1 MAEQKRGGPRGHG
14 PQGHGFQ
21 RPKDFRGTV
30 SKLLRYIGRYKAAL
44 VVVFICLVISSV
56 GSVMSSYLLKPIIN
70 DYILVGDFAGLLKM
84 LALLLGLFLLSGLCS
99 YAYARIMVHISQRT
113 VAQMRQDLF
122 DKLQDLPLRYFDT
135 HQSGD
140 LMSRFTNDMDTVSEM
155 INSSFASVVS
165 CALTFIGIVVMM
177 LYMNWVL
184 TLITFAFLVL
194 MLLVVKGVG
203 GRSRVSFQAQQQA
216 LGAMNGYIEEMVEG
230 QKVIKVFNHESK
242 AIAQFSGLNDSY
254 RDAATAAQ
262 TYSGAMMPAMANLS
276 RIDYAVT
283 CCVGGLLA
291 IGGMFDVGSLGAYL
305 LYVKQVSQ
313 PISQISQ
320 QVNVLLAAVAGAER
334 IFAVME
340 AEPEVDEGKTV
351 IVSGSGNQGITASV
365 PVVEYA
371 KELNVSRDQMVRA
384 VLLSDLLTIHL
395 KTGIGRLS
403 AYCGAVSAG
412 CSAGAAIAYLH
423 GGGFREIAHTLVN
436 SLAIVSGM
444 ICDGAKASCAAK
456 ISAAVDAGLVG
467 YSMFRSGQ
475 QFRGGDGIVTKGV
488 EETIRNI
495 GRLGRLGMRET
506 DREIIRIMTNQP
518 ASEEA
523 D

>member
-1 MAEQKRGGPRGHG
+1 MLSSDPRYGNYLKILQEELVPATG
-14 PQGHGFQ
+14 CTEPIAIAYGAAKA
-21 RPKDFRGTV
+21 RE
-30 SKLLRYIGRYKAAL
+30 LLGVLPESVLVEASGNIIKNVKS
-44 VVVFICLVISSV
+44 VVVPNTNSLKGIEAAAAAGIVAGQSDKILEVISEVTPTQRAEIRVYLADHPIVVKPAEGDKVFDILITLRAGNNHVKLRISDYHTHIVYIEKNGEVLFQSGEVLSDSARDMLTDRSCLSV
-56 GSVMSSYLLKPIIN
+56 EGVLDFASTCNLEDVRALIERQIDYNYAIAEEGMRHSWGANIGSVLKEH
-70 DYILVGDFAGLLKM
+70 Y
-84 LALLLGLFLLSGLCS
+84 
-99 YAYARIMVHISQRT
+99 
-113 VAQMRQDLF
+113 
-122 DKLQDLPLRYFDT
+122 
-135 HQSGD
+135 
-140 LMSRFTNDMDTVSEM
+140 
-155 INSSFASVVS
+155 
-165 CALTFIGIVVMM
+165 
-177 LYMNWVL
+177 
-184 TLITFAFLVL
+184 
-194 MLLVVKGVG
+194 GVG
-203 GRSRVSFQAQQQA
+203 IYSRARYMAAAGSDARMS
-216 LGAMNGYIEEMVEG
+216 GCEMP
-230 QKVIKVFNHESK
+230 VI
-242 AIAQFSGLNDSY
+242 
-254 RDAATAAQ
+254 
-262 TYSGAMMPAMANLS
+262 
-276 RIDYAVT
+276 
-283 CCVGGLLA
+283 
-291 IGGMFDVGSLGAYL
+291 
-305 LYVKQVSQ
+305 
-313 PISQISQ
+313 
-320 QVNVLLAAVAGAER
+320 
-334 IFAVME
+334 
-340 AEPEVDEGKTV
+340 

>member
-1 MAEQKRGGPRGHG
+1 MLSSDPRYGNYLKILQEELVPATG
-14 PQGHGFQ
+14 CTEPIAIAYGAAKA
-21 RPKDFRGTV
+21 RE
-30 SKLLRYIGRYKAAL
+30 LLGVLPESVLVEASGNIIKNVKS
-44 VVVFICLVISSV
+44 VVVPNTNSLKGIEAAAAAGIVAGQSDKILEVISEVTPAQRAEIRVYLADHPIIVKPAEGDKVFDILITLRAGNNHVKLRISDYHTHIVYIEKNGEVLFQSGEVLSDSARDMLTDRSCLSV
-56 GSVMSSYLLKPIIN
+56 EGVLDFASTCNLEDVRALIERQIDYNYAIAEEGMRHSWGANIGSVLKEH
-70 DYILVGDFAGLLKM
+70 Y
-84 LALLLGLFLLSGLCS
+84 
-99 YAYARIMVHISQRT
+99 
-113 VAQMRQDLF
+113 
-122 DKLQDLPLRYFDT
+122 
-135 HQSGD
+135 
-140 LMSRFTNDMDTVSEM
+140 
-155 INSSFASVVS
+155 
-165 CALTFIGIVVMM
+165 
-177 LYMNWVL
+177 
-184 TLITFAFLVL
+184 
-194 MLLVVKGVG
+194 GVG
-203 GRSRVSFQAQQQA
+203 IYSRARYMAAAGSDARMS
-216 LGAMNGYIEEMVEG
+216 GCEMP
-230 QKVIKVFNHESK
+230 VI
-242 AIAQFSGLNDSY
+242 
-254 RDAATAAQ
+254 
-262 TYSGAMMPAMANLS
+262 
-276 RIDYAVT
+276 
-283 CCVGGLLA
+283 
-291 IGGMFDVGSLGAYL
+291 
-305 LYVKQVSQ
+305 
-313 PISQISQ
+313 
-320 QVNVLLAAVAGAER
+320 
-334 IFAVME
+334 
-340 AEPEVDEGKTV
+340 

-506 DREIIRIMTNQP
+506 DREIIRIMTNQS

>member
-1 MAEQKRGGPRGHG
+1 MLSSDPRYGNYLKILQEELVPATG
-14 PQGHGFQ
+14 CTEPIAIAYGAAKA
-21 RPKDFRGTV
+21 RE
-30 SKLLRYIGRYKAAL
+30 LLGVLPESVLVEASGNIIKNVKS
-44 VVVFICLVISSV
+44 VVVPNTNSLKGIEAAAAAGIVAGQSDRILEVISEVTPAQRAEIRVYLADHPIVVKPAEGDKVFDILITLRAGNNHVKLRISDYHTHIVYIEKNGEVLFQSGEVLSDSARDMLTDRSCLSV
-56 GSVMSSYLLKPIIN
+56 EGVLDFASTCNLEDVRALIERQIDYNYAIAEEGMRHSWGANIGSVLKEH
-70 DYILVGDFAGLLKM
+70 Y
-84 LALLLGLFLLSGLCS
+84 
-99 YAYARIMVHISQRT
+99 
-113 VAQMRQDLF
+113 
-122 DKLQDLPLRYFDT
+122 
-135 HQSGD
+135 
-140 LMSRFTNDMDTVSEM
+140 
-155 INSSFASVVS
+155 
-165 CALTFIGIVVMM
+165 
-177 LYMNWVL
+177 
-184 TLITFAFLVL
+184 
-194 MLLVVKGVG
+194 GVG
-203 GRSRVSFQAQQQA
+203 IYSRARYMAAAGSDARMS
-216 LGAMNGYIEEMVEG
+216 GCEMP
-230 QKVIKVFNHESK
+230 VI
-242 AIAQFSGLNDSY
+242 
-254 RDAATAAQ
+254 
-262 TYSGAMMPAMANLS
+262 
-276 RIDYAVT
+276 
-283 CCVGGLLA
+283 
-291 IGGMFDVGSLGAYL
+291 
-305 LYVKQVSQ
+305 
-313 PISQISQ
+313 
-320 QVNVLLAAVAGAER
+320 
-334 IFAVME
+334 
-340 AEPEVDEGKTV
+340 

-365 PVVEYA
+365 PVVEYS

>member
-1 MAEQKRGGPRGHG
+1 MLSSDPRYGNYLKILQEELVPATG
-14 PQGHGFQ
+14 CTEPIAIAYGAAKA
-21 RPKDFRGTV
+21 RE
-30 SKLLRYIGRYKAAL
+30 LLGVLPESVLVEASGNIIKNVKS
-44 VVVFICLVISSV
+44 VVVPNTNSLKGIEAAAAAGIVAGQSDKILEVICQVTPAQRAEIRAYLADHPIVVKPAEGDKVFDILITLRAGNNHVKLRISDYHTHIVYIEKNGEVLFQSGEVLSDSARDMLTDRSCLSV
-56 GSVMSSYLLKPIIN
+56 EGVLDFASTCNLEDVRALIERQIDYNYAIAEEGMRHSWGANIGSVLKEH
-70 DYILVGDFAGLLKM
+70 Y
-84 LALLLGLFLLSGLCS
+84 
-99 YAYARIMVHISQRT
+99 
-113 VAQMRQDLF
+113 
-122 DKLQDLPLRYFDT
+122 
-135 HQSGD
+135 
-140 LMSRFTNDMDTVSEM
+140 
-155 INSSFASVVS
+155 
-165 CALTFIGIVVMM
+165 
-177 LYMNWVL
+177 
-184 TLITFAFLVL
+184 
-194 MLLVVKGVG
+194 GVG
-203 GRSRVSFQAQQQA
+203 IYSRARYMAAAGSDARMS
-216 LGAMNGYIEEMVEG
+216 GCEMP
-230 QKVIKVFNHESK
+230 VI
-242 AIAQFSGLNDSY
+242 
-254 RDAATAAQ
+254 
-262 TYSGAMMPAMANLS
+262 
-276 RIDYAVT
+276 
-283 CCVGGLLA
+283 
-291 IGGMFDVGSLGAYL
+291 
-305 LYVKQVSQ
+305 
-313 PISQISQ
+313 
-320 QVNVLLAAVAGAER
+320 
-334 IFAVME
+334 
-340 AEPEVDEGKTV
+340 

>member
-1 MAEQKRGGPRGHG
+1 MLSSDPRYGNYLKILQEELVPATG
-14 PQGHGFQ
+14 CTEPIAIAYGAAKA
-21 RPKDFRGTV
+21 RE
-30 SKLLRYIGRYKAAL
+30 LLGVLPESVLVEASGNIIKNVKS
-44 VVVFICLVISSV
+44 VVVPNTNSLKGIEAAAAAGIVAGQSDKILEVISEVTPAQRAEIRVYLADHPIVVKPAEGDKVFDILITLRAGNNHVKLRISDYHTHIVYIEKNGEVLFQSGEVLSDSARDMLTDRSCLSV
-56 GSVMSSYLLKPIIN
+56 EGVLDFASTCNLEDVRALIERQIDYNYAIAEEGMRHSWGANIGSVLKEH
-70 DYILVGDFAGLLKM
+70 Y
-84 LALLLGLFLLSGLCS
+84 
-99 YAYARIMVHISQRT
+99 
-113 VAQMRQDLF
+113 
-122 DKLQDLPLRYFDT
+122 
-135 HQSGD
+135 
-140 LMSRFTNDMDTVSEM
+140 
-155 INSSFASVVS
+155 
-165 CALTFIGIVVMM
+165 
-177 LYMNWVL
+177 
-184 TLITFAFLVL
+184 
-194 MLLVVKGVG
+194 GVG
-203 GRSRVSFQAQQQA
+203 IYSRARYMAAAGSDARMS
-216 LGAMNGYIEEMVEG
+216 GCEMP
-230 QKVIKVFNHESK
+230 VI
-242 AIAQFSGLNDSY
+242 
-254 RDAATAAQ
+254 
-262 TYSGAMMPAMANLS
+262 
-276 RIDYAVT
+276 
-283 CCVGGLLA
+283 
-291 IGGMFDVGSLGAYL
+291 
-305 LYVKQVSQ
+305 
-313 PISQISQ
+313 
-320 QVNVLLAAVAGAER
+320 
-334 IFAVME
+334 
-340 AEPEVDEGKTV
+340 

-423 GGGFREIAHTLVN
+423 GGGFREISHTLVN

>member
-1 MAEQKRGGPRGHG
+1 MLSSDPRYGNYLKILQEELVPATG
-14 PQGHGFQ
+14 CTEPIAIAYGAAKA
-21 RPKDFRGTV
+21 RE
-30 SKLLRYIGRYKAAL
+30 LLGVLPESVLVEASGNIIKNVKS
-44 VVVFICLVISSV
+44 VVVPNTNSLKGIEAAAAAGIVAGQSDKILEVISEVTPAQRAEIRVYLADHPIVVKPAEGDKVFDILITLRAGNNHVKLRISDYHTHIVYIEKNGEVLFQSGEVLSDSARDMLTDRSCLSV
-56 GSVMSSYLLKPIIN
+56 EGVLDFASTCNLEDVRALIERQIDYNYAIAEEGMRHSWGANIGSVLKEH
-70 DYILVGDFAGLLKM
+70 Y
-84 LALLLGLFLLSGLCS
+84 
-99 YAYARIMVHISQRT
+99 
-113 VAQMRQDLF
+113 
-122 DKLQDLPLRYFDT
+122 
-135 HQSGD
+135 
-140 LMSRFTNDMDTVSEM
+140 
-155 INSSFASVVS
+155 
-165 CALTFIGIVVMM
+165 
-177 LYMNWVL
+177 
-184 TLITFAFLVL
+184 
-194 MLLVVKGVG
+194 GVG
-203 GRSRVSFQAQQQA
+203 IYSRARYMAAAGSDARMS
-216 LGAMNGYIEEMVEG
+216 GCEMP
-230 QKVIKVFNHESK
+230 VI
-242 AIAQFSGLNDSY
+242 
-254 RDAATAAQ
+254 
-262 TYSGAMMPAMANLS
+262 
-276 RIDYAVT
+276 
-283 CCVGGLLA
+283 
-291 IGGMFDVGSLGAYL
+291 
-305 LYVKQVSQ
+305 
-313 PISQISQ
+313 
-320 QVNVLLAAVAGAER
+320 
-334 IFAVME
+334 
-340 AEPEVDEGKTV
+340 

-488 EETIRNI
+488 EGTIRNI

-518 ASEEA
+518 VSEEA

>member
-1 MAEQKRGGPRGHG
+1 MLSSDPRYGNYLKILQEELVPATG
-14 PQGHGFQ
+14 CTEPIAIAYGAAKA
-21 RPKDFRGTV
+21 RE
-30 SKLLRYIGRYKAAL
+30 LLGVLPESVLVEASGNIIKNVKS
-44 VVVFICLVISSV
+44 VVVPNTNSLKGIEAAAAAGIVAGQSDKILEVISEVTPAQRAEIRVYLADHPIVVKPAEGDKVFDILITLRAGNNHVKLRISDYHTHIVYIEKNGEVLFQSGEVLSDSARDMLTDRSCLSV
-56 GSVMSSYLLKPIIN
+56 EGVLDFASTCNLEDVRALIERQIDYNYAIAEEGMRHSWGANIGSVLKEH
-70 DYILVGDFAGLLKM
+70 Y
-84 LALLLGLFLLSGLCS
+84 
-99 YAYARIMVHISQRT
+99 
-113 VAQMRQDLF
+113 
-122 DKLQDLPLRYFDT
+122 
-135 HQSGD
+135 
-140 LMSRFTNDMDTVSEM
+140 
-155 INSSFASVVS
+155 
-165 CALTFIGIVVMM
+165 
-177 LYMNWVL
+177 
-184 TLITFAFLVL
+184 
-194 MLLVVKGVG
+194 GVG
-203 GRSRVSFQAQQQA
+203 IYSRARYMAAAGSDARMS
-216 LGAMNGYIEEMVEG
+216 GCEMP
-230 QKVIKVFNHESK
+230 VI
-242 AIAQFSGLNDSY
+242 
-254 RDAATAAQ
+254 
-262 TYSGAMMPAMANLS
+262 
-276 RIDYAVT
+276 
-283 CCVGGLLA
+283 
-291 IGGMFDVGSLGAYL
+291 
-305 LYVKQVSQ
+305 
-313 PISQISQ
+313 
-320 QVNVLLAAVAGAER
+320 
-334 IFAVME
+334 
-340 AEPEVDEGKTV
+340 

-456 ISAAVDAGLVG
+456 ISAAEDAGLVG

>member
-1 MAEQKRGGPRGHG
+1 MLSSDPRYGNYLKILQEELVPATG
-14 PQGHGFQ
+14 CTEPIAIAYGAAKA
-21 RPKDFRGTV
+21 RE
-30 SKLLRYIGRYKAAL
+30 LLGVLPESVLVEASGNIIKNVKS
-44 VVVFICLVISSV
+44 VVVPNTNSLKGIEAAAAAGIVAGQSDKILEVISEVTPAQRAEIRVYLADHPIVVKPAEGDKVFDILITLRAGNDHVKLRISDYHTHIVYIEKNGEVLFQSGEVLSDSARDMLTDRSCLSV
-56 GSVMSSYLLKPIIN
+56 EGVLDFASTCNLEDVRALIERQIDYNYAIAEEGMRHSWGANIGSVLKEH
-70 DYILVGDFAGLLKM
+70 Y
-84 LALLLGLFLLSGLCS
+84 
-99 YAYARIMVHISQRT
+99 
-113 VAQMRQDLF
+113 
-122 DKLQDLPLRYFDT
+122 
-135 HQSGD
+135 
-140 LMSRFTNDMDTVSEM
+140 
-155 INSSFASVVS
+155 
-165 CALTFIGIVVMM
+165 
-177 LYMNWVL
+177 
-184 TLITFAFLVL
+184 
-194 MLLVVKGVG
+194 GVG
-203 GRSRVSFQAQQQA
+203 IYSRARYMAAAGSDARMS
-216 LGAMNGYIEEMVEG
+216 GCEMP
-230 QKVIKVFNHESK
+230 VI
-242 AIAQFSGLNDSY
+242 
-254 RDAATAAQ
+254 
-262 TYSGAMMPAMANLS
+262 
-276 RIDYAVT
+276 
-283 CCVGGLLA
+283 
-291 IGGMFDVGSLGAYL
+291 
-305 LYVKQVSQ
+305 
-313 PISQISQ
+313 
-320 QVNVLLAAVAGAER
+320 
-334 IFAVME
+334 
-340 AEPEVDEGKTV
+340 

-518 ASEEA
+518 VSEEA

>member
-1 MAEQKRGGPRGHG
+1 MLPSDPRYGNYLKILQEELVPATG
-14 PQGHGFQ
+14 CTEPIAIAYGAAKA
-21 RPKDFRGTV
+21 RE
-30 SKLLRYIGRYKAAL
+30 LLGVLPESVLVEASGNIIKNVKS
-44 VVVFICLVISSV
+44 VVVPNTNSLKGIEAAAAAGIVAGQSDKILEVISEVTPAQRAEIRAYLADHPIVVKPAEGDKVFDILITLRAGNNHVKLRISDYHTHIVYIEKNGEVLFQSGEVLSDSARDMLTDRSCLSV
-56 GSVMSSYLLKPIIN
+56 EGVLDFASTCNLEDVRALIERQIDYNYAIAEEGMRHSWGANIGSVLKEH
-70 DYILVGDFAGLLKM
+70 Y
-84 LALLLGLFLLSGLCS
+84 
-99 YAYARIMVHISQRT
+99 
-113 VAQMRQDLF
+113 
-122 DKLQDLPLRYFDT
+122 
-135 HQSGD
+135 
-140 LMSRFTNDMDTVSEM
+140 
-155 INSSFASVVS
+155 
-165 CALTFIGIVVMM
+165 
-177 LYMNWVL
+177 
-184 TLITFAFLVL
+184 
-194 MLLVVKGVG
+194 GVG
-203 GRSRVSFQAQQQA
+203 IYSRARYMAAAGSDARMS
-216 LGAMNGYIEEMVEG
+216 GCEMP
-230 QKVIKVFNHESK
+230 VI
-242 AIAQFSGLNDSY
+242 
-254 RDAATAAQ
+254 
-262 TYSGAMMPAMANLS
+262 
-276 RIDYAVT
+276 
-283 CCVGGLLA
+283 
-291 IGGMFDVGSLGAYL
+291 
-305 LYVKQVSQ
+305 
-313 PISQISQ
+313 
-320 QVNVLLAAVAGAER
+320 
-334 IFAVME
+334 
-340 AEPEVDEGKTV
+340 

>member
-1 MAEQKRGGPRGHG
+1 MFSSDPRYGNYLKILQEELVPATG
-14 PQGHGFQ
+14 CTEPIAIAYGAAKA
-21 RPKDFRGTV
+21 RE
-30 SKLLRYIGRYKAAL
+30 LLGVLPESVLVEYSGNIIKNVKS
-44 VVVFICLVISSV
+44 VVVPNTNSLKGIEAAAAAGIVAGQSDKILEVIGQVTPAQRAEIRVYLADHPIVVKPAEGDKVFDILITLRAGNNHVKLRISDYHTHIVYIEKNGEVLFQSGEVLSDSARDMLTDRSCLSV
-56 GSVMSSYLLKPIIN
+56 EGVLDFASTCNLEDVRALIERQIDYNYAIAEEGMRHSWGANIGSVLKEH
-70 DYILVGDFAGLLKM
+70 Y
-84 LALLLGLFLLSGLCS
+84 
-99 YAYARIMVHISQRT
+99 
-113 VAQMRQDLF
+113 
-122 DKLQDLPLRYFDT
+122 
-135 HQSGD
+135 
-140 LMSRFTNDMDTVSEM
+140 
-155 INSSFASVVS
+155 
-165 CALTFIGIVVMM
+165 
-177 LYMNWVL
+177 
-184 TLITFAFLVL
+184 
-194 MLLVVKGVG
+194 GVG
-203 GRSRVSFQAQQQA
+203 IYSRARYMAAAGSDARMS
-216 LGAMNGYIEEMVEG
+216 GCEMP
-230 QKVIKVFNHESK
+230 VI
-242 AIAQFSGLNDSY
+242 
-254 RDAATAAQ
+254 
-262 TYSGAMMPAMANLS
+262 
-276 RIDYAVT
+276 
-283 CCVGGLLA
+283 
-291 IGGMFDVGSLGAYL
+291 
-305 LYVKQVSQ
+305 
-313 PISQISQ
+313 
-320 QVNVLLAAVAGAER
+320 
-334 IFAVME
+334 
-340 AEPEVDEGKTV
+340 

>member
-1 MAEQKRGGPRGHG
+1 MLSSDPRYGNYLKILQEELVPATG
-14 PQGHGFQ
+14 CTEPIAIAYGAAKA
-21 RPKDFRGTV
+21 RE
-30 SKLLRYIGRYKAAL
+30 LLGVLPESVLVEASGNIIKNVKS
-44 VVVFICLVISSV
+44 VVVPNTNSLKGIEAAAAAGIVAGQSDKILEVIGQVTPAQRAEIRTYLADHPIVVKPAEGDKVLDILITLRAGNNHVKLRISDYHTHIVYIEKNGEVLFQSGEVLSDSARDMLTDRSCLSV
-56 GSVMSSYLLKPIIN
+56 EGVLDFASTCNLEDVRALIERQIDYNYAIAEEGMRHSWGANIGSVLKEH
-70 DYILVGDFAGLLKM
+70 Y
-84 LALLLGLFLLSGLCS
+84 
-99 YAYARIMVHISQRT
+99 
-113 VAQMRQDLF
+113 
-122 DKLQDLPLRYFDT
+122 
-135 HQSGD
+135 
-140 LMSRFTNDMDTVSEM
+140 
-155 INSSFASVVS
+155 
-165 CALTFIGIVVMM
+165 
-177 LYMNWVL
+177 
-184 TLITFAFLVL
+184 
-194 MLLVVKGVG
+194 GVG
-203 GRSRVSFQAQQQA
+203 IYSRARYMAAAGSDARMS
-216 LGAMNGYIEEMVEG
+216 GCEMP
-230 QKVIKVFNHESK
+230 VI
-242 AIAQFSGLNDSY
+242 
-254 RDAATAAQ
+254 
-262 TYSGAMMPAMANLS
+262 
-276 RIDYAVT
+276 
-283 CCVGGLLA
+283 
-291 IGGMFDVGSLGAYL
+291 
-305 LYVKQVSQ
+305 
-313 PISQISQ
+313 
-320 QVNVLLAAVAGAER
+320 
-334 IFAVME
+334 
-340 AEPEVDEGKTV
+340 

>member
-1 MAEQKRGGPRGHG
+1 MLSSDPRYGNYLKILQEELVPATG
-14 PQGHGFQ
+14 CTEPIAIAYGAAKA
-21 RPKDFRGTV
+21 RE
-30 SKLLRYIGRYKAAL
+30 LLGVLPESVLVEASGNIIKNVKS
-44 VVVFICLVISSV
+44 VVVPNTDS
-56 GSVMSSYLLKPIIN
+56 LK
-70 DYILVGDFAGLLKM
+70 
-84 LALLLGLFLLSGLCS
+84 
-99 YAYARIMVHISQRT
+99 
-113 VAQMRQDLF
+113 
-122 DKLQDLPLRYFDT
+122 
-135 HQSGD
+135 
-140 LMSRFTNDMDTVSEM
+140 
-155 INSSFASVVS
+155 
-165 CALTFIGIVVMM
+165 GI
-177 LYMNWVL
+177 
-184 TLITFAFLVL
+184 
-194 MLLVVKGVG
+194 
-203 GRSRVSFQAQQQA
+203 
-216 LGAMNGYIEEMVEG
+216 E
-230 QKVIKVFNHESK
+230 
-242 AIAQFSGLNDSY
+242 
-254 RDAATAAQ
+254 
-262 TYSGAMMPAMANLS
+262 
-276 RIDYAVT
+276 
-283 CCVGGLLA
+283 
-291 IGGMFDVGSLGAYL
+291 
-305 LYVKQVSQ
+305 
-313 PISQISQ
+313 
-320 QVNVLLAAVAGAER
+320 AAVAAGIVAGQSDKILEVISEVTPAQRAEIRVYLADHPIVVKPAEGDKVFDILITLRAGNNHVKLRISDYHTHIVYIEKNGEVLFQSGEVLSDSARDMLTDRSCLSVEGVLDFASTCNLEDVRALIERQIDYNYAIAEEGMRHSWGANIGSVLKEHYGVGIYSR
-334 IFAVME
+334 ARYMAAAGSDARMSGCEMPVI
-340 AEPEVDEGKTV
+340 

>member
-1 MAEQKRGGPRGHG
+1 MLSSDPRYGNYLKILQEELVPATG
-14 PQGHGFQ
+14 CTEPIAIAYGAAKA
-21 RPKDFRGTV
+21 RE
-30 SKLLRYIGRYKAAL
+30 LLGVLPESVLVEASGNIIKNVKS
-44 VVVFICLVISSV
+44 VVVPNTNSLKGIEAAAAAGIVAGQSDKILEVISEVTPAQRAEIRVYLADHPIVVKPAEGDKVFDILITLRAGNNHVKLRISDYHTHIVYIEKNGEVLFQSGEVLSDSARDMLTDRSCLSV
-56 GSVMSSYLLKPIIN
+56 EGVLDFASTCTLEDVRALIERQIDYNYAIAEEGMRHSWGANIGSVLKEH
-70 DYILVGDFAGLLKM
+70 Y
-84 LALLLGLFLLSGLCS
+84 
-99 YAYARIMVHISQRT
+99 
-113 VAQMRQDLF
+113 
-122 DKLQDLPLRYFDT
+122 
-135 HQSGD
+135 
-140 LMSRFTNDMDTVSEM
+140 
-155 INSSFASVVS
+155 
-165 CALTFIGIVVMM
+165 
-177 LYMNWVL
+177 
-184 TLITFAFLVL
+184 
-194 MLLVVKGVG
+194 GVG
-203 GRSRVSFQAQQQA
+203 IYSRARYMAAAGSDARMSGCE
-216 LGAMNGYIEEMVEG
+216 LP
-230 QKVIKVFNHESK
+230 VI
-242 AIAQFSGLNDSY
+242 
-254 RDAATAAQ
+254 
-262 TYSGAMMPAMANLS
+262 
-276 RIDYAVT
+276 
-283 CCVGGLLA
+283 
-291 IGGMFDVGSLGAYL
+291 
-305 LYVKQVSQ
+305 
-313 PISQISQ
+313 
-320 QVNVLLAAVAGAER
+320 
-334 IFAVME
+334 
-340 AEPEVDEGKTV
+340 

-395 KTGIGRLS
+395 KTGIGRPS
-403 AYCGAVSAG
+403 AECGAGSAG